1 MVSRI
6 QNESEVIVERLRSI
20 DRTLN
25 YMMALAILWFGVWLI
40 TVLR

>member
-1 MVSRI
+1 MVS
-6 QNESEVIVERLRSI
+6 QTQVESGAVAERLRSI